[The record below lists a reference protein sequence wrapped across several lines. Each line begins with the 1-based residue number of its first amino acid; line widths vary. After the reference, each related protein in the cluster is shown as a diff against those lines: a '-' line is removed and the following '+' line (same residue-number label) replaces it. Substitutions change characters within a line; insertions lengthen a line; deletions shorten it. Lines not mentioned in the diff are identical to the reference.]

1 MAQSS
6 DLDQAFKGMTV
17 QEVSIS
23 PTLKKISTDHIFGKI
38 TCDRSYPSTSSSSPK
53 FLLGVNEDIVVA
65 NDWDQYVSTHSHSN
79 SPTSNW
85 EIEHLSPPSERVLV
99 VMDYPFLRTFFHH
112 HRSLTMSR
120 YYSAYIL
127 ESPHL
132 GLTPFSLLPF
142 VHLSKNGQ

>member
-6 DLDQAFKGMTV
+6 DLDQAFEGMTV

-53 FLLGVNEDIVVA
+53 FLVGVNEDIVVA
-65 NDWDQYVSTHSHSN
+65 NDWDQYVSTHSN

-85 EIEHLSPPSERVLV
+85 EIEHLSPPSEKVLV
-99 VMDYPFLRTFFHH
+99 VMDYPSIVEVIIVEGLFYWS
-112 HRSLTMSR
+112 RSCEVTVVAAVER
-120 YYSAYIL
+120 
-127 ESPHL
+127 
-132 GLTPFSLLPF
+132 
-142 VHLSKNGQ
+142 